1 LDYQIKE
8 DDMSCMGAKG
18 MHTELWWE
26 NLKQRYCLDIWGVD
40 MRIIIKWMAEKG
52 NGKVWTRFI

>member
-1 LDYQIKE
+1 
-8 DDMSCMGAKG
+8 MSCMGAKG